1 MPEKKQGL
9 LDYLTRAGARGVE
22 STLEIPDVLV
32 QGVFGAAKGLKGIQ
46 EGAASLLGQPK
57 PFQAISIPEEPIGL
71 ARRFRERVGLKPIEQ
86 LPAKERETEEAK
98 KTLFD
103 PLNYAFFLSE
113 AALKKTALAAAIGG
127 SMLPYERFYS
137 LGYQFG
143 PEFRSIGLGEKFRQ
157 AFRQWFNKL
166 KRDEAAALMS
176 QNVDLDKAVRFLI
189 GQQDLAGVKVPQE
202 LTKAALDWGIAGL
215 SEERAKA
222 VEKFI
227 RARGMNVQPLSSE
240 VESGGLL
247 ARTERQKRIG
257 KQELEPRPITDWVD
271 TIVDTMDLPVVA
283 TAFNPDHNYG
293 TYYLVAPEWERHV
306 RSGRIYPDTGR
317 AVAIQILTKSK
328 ETRRYELLHGLP
340 FQAYEKLP
348 RGHYEKSALRS
359 AGPVDAVH
367 ASYAINNISLSPF
380 RKALQEWENNRDN
393 LPLALVFD
401 EIQSDLA
408 QKLFTKHSGQRG
420 QRISAEATDILP
432 FGKYVEELARKPLSQ
447 KTLFQEFNL
456 EQFDELAWQLDDAL
470 NKLVKVM
477 RRMGPRNPE
486 EYDEESL
493 KKMARTA
500 LGQIML
506 AAKLSPLELPSRSL
520 SWNQLLHQA
529 YLTAA
534 VSGTELT
541 SYPFSHP
548 TRAQGAIDYW
558 ASIERIRSKPERQD
572 WSVFDELEEKN
583 MDEKF
588 GKSYNLF
595 IQLEE
600 FISAL
605 ATGEILG
612 LPEKLVRKSGFSEK
626 EKFNLFVQLQP
637 HLSMLTEMSKM
648 GTAGEY
654 PMHLNLI
661 QSSSRLAPHFAGPV
675 IEGSG
680 IFEKK
685 LLQDWGKAL
694 DAVNEY
700 ATSLWKVYDR
710 LLQEFFR
717 PIKPIISEWPKAIV
731 DSIFAL
737 DEDVRTLIDRGDIR
751 YIAMPTPE
759 AIAVKYHNAQ
769 VRLAPLEMSV
779 FWHNLYTTPE
789 AVTSRL
795 KKLPY
800 PRREHL
806 TTKEATADFLIELS
820 KEQFTPELIENLR
833 SIGWDRLETIEQ
845 GLPLGLRFRSRYR
858 NLLRA
863 LDSSEIRGMAG
874 GKREPEIVS
883 AAISSY
889 LKYLAKLVRAGEVP
903 FTVQTIQSVPHLVI
917 PTYGQ
922 YVPTL
927 LTYGLGRESQW
938 AHNTVLHA
946 VKGINFEK
954 AVNSLTIGRLY
965 QNTVIPLISAYLKQ
979 LGFVRRP
986 QSAYLFVDRGVLLNA
1001 NLSHPTDY
1009 LPLIVWERP

>member
-9 LDYLTRAGARGVE
+9 LDYLTKAGARGVE

-32 QGVFGAAKGLKGIQ
+32 QGVFGVGKGLKGLQ

-57 PFQAISIPEEPIGL
+57 PFQTISIPAEPIGL
-71 ARRFRERVGLKPIEQ
+71 ARRFRERAGLKPVEQ

-127 SMLPYERFYS
+127 SMFPYERFYG
-137 LGYQFG
+137 LGFRFG
-143 PEFRSIGLGEKFRQ
+143 HEYRSIGLGEKFRQ

-166 KRDEAAALMS
+166 KPDEVAALMS
-176 QNVDLDKAVRFLI
+176 QDVDLDKAVKFLI
-189 GQQDLAGVKVPQE
+189 GQQDLSGVKAPQE

-227 RARGMNVQPLSSE
+227 RAKGGDVRPLSGE
-240 VESGGLL
+240 VESGGWL
-247 ARTERQKRIG
+247 ARTERQRRIG
-257 KQELEPRPITDWVD
+257 KQELEARPIADWVD

-283 TAFNPDHNYG
+283 TAFNPDYNYG

-317 AVAIQILTKSK
+317 AVAVQILTKSK
-328 ETRRYELLHGLP
+328 EARRYELLHGLP
-340 FQAYEKLP
+340 FQMYEKLP
-348 RGHYEKSALRS
+348 RGHYEKSALS
-359 AGPVDAVH
+359 AAGPVDAIH
-367 ASYAINNISLSPF
+367 ASYAINNISVSPF
-380 RKALQEWENNRDN
+380 KKALQEWEHNRDN

-408 QKLFTKHSGQRG
+408 QKLFSKHSGQRG
-420 QRISAEATDILP
+420 RRISAEATDILP
-432 FGKYVEELARKPLSQ
+432 FGKYIEELLRKPPSQ
-447 KTLFQEFNL
+447 KTLFQEFTSA
-456 EQFDELAWQLDDAL
+456 QFSELAYQLNDAL
-470 NKLVKVM
+470 DALVKVM
-477 RRMGPRNPE
+477 RRMGPREPE

-493 KKMARTA
+493 RKMARTA

-506 AAKLSPLELPSRSL
+506 AAKLSPLELPSRAR
-520 SWNQLLHQA
+520 SWNDLLHHE

-534 VSGTELT
+534 VSGTEST
-541 SYPFSHP
+541 SYYFPHP
-548 TRAQGAIDYW
+548 TRASGAIDYW
-558 ASIERIRSKPERQD
+558 ASIERIRSKPEQQD
-572 WSVFDELEEKN
+572 WSVFDEIEQKFLEEKF
-583 MDEKF
+583 EKA
-588 GKSYNLF
+588 YNLF
-595 IQLEE
+595 IPVEE
-600 FISAL
+600 FLSEL

-612 LPEKLVRKSGFSEK
+612 LPEKLARKSGFSEK
-626 EKFNLFVQLQP
+626 EKFNLLVQLQP
-637 HLSMLTEMSKM
+637 QLSMLAEMSKM
-648 GTAGEY
+648 GTAGVY
-654 PMHLNLI
+654 PMHLHI
-661 QSSSRLAPHFAGPV
+661 IERSSRLAPHFAGPV

-680 IFEKK
+680 PSETR

-717 PIKPIISEWPKAIV
+717 PIKPIITEWPKAIV

-737 DEDVRTLIDRGDIR
+737 DEEVRDLIDRGDIR
-751 YIAMPTPE
+751 YIAIPTPE
-759 AIAVKYHNAQ
+759 AIAVKYHSAQ
-769 VRLAPLEMSV
+769 VRLAPLEMSA

-789 AVTSRL
+789 AVISRL
-795 KKLPY
+795 RKLPY
-800 PRREHL
+800 RRHEHL

-820 KEQFTPELIENLR
+820 KEQFTPELIDNLR
-833 SIGWDRLETIEQ
+833 SIGWDRLQTIEQ
-845 GLPLGLRFRSRYR
+845 GLPLGLQFRSRYR
-858 NLLRA
+858 RLLRA

-927 LTYGLGRESQW
+927 LTYGIEPLGEW
-938 AHNTVLHA
+938 EHNSVLRA
-946 VKGINFEK
+946 VEGINFEK
-954 AVNSLTIGRLY
+954 AVNALTIGRLY
-965 QNTVIPLISAYLKQ
+965 HNTIIPLLSAYLKQ
-979 LGFVRRP
+979 FGFVRRAEP
-986 QSAYLFVDRGVLLNA
+986 AYLFVDREVLRRVNVLN
-1001 NLSHPTDY
+1001 PPDY